1 MKAPLTEF
9 LISLVFAVAVTIY
22 AVVCFDGAE
31 RFYRLWYYT
40 PAALVVGSLIADRAN
55 YRSSKKLAWSLDLII
70 AAMCFSR
77 PLFGWPP
84 VSGHAL
90 FFVYA
95 LLTASSNRSRIFAVL
110 LGGITLY
117 AKIWL
122 WHWDMTLWP
131 GLIVG
136 LLAGCLYQLF
146 QRKD

>member
-1 MKAPLTEF
+1 M
-9 LISLVFAVAVTIY
+9 Y
-22 AVVCFDGAE
+22 AVFFFEGAE
-31 RFYRLWYYT
+31 RIYRLWYYA
-40 PAALVVGSLIADRAN
+40 PAALVVGSLIADRFN
-55 YRSSKKLAWSLDLII
+55 QRSSNKMGLFIDSIV
-70 AAMCFSR
+70 AALCLSR

-95 LLTASSNRSRIFAVL
+95 FLTASSNRTRVFAAL
-110 LGGITLY
+110 LGVITLY

-136 LLAGCLYQLF
+136 LVTGILYRRNQT
-146 QRKD
+146 RE